1 MTKHQTTIYTTE
13 YVNLYGYRALIAPG
27 IEYRD
32 ASRALRALLDSG
44 HKGFSSGVQVTR
56 ERGEIRF
63 QEIRISPAPGLA
75 DFKLPFGQD
84 WLTTKAYEI

>member
-1 MTKHQTTIYTTE
+1 MTKHQTKPLAPAYTH
-13 YVNLYGYRALIAPG
+13 LCGYRAIIAPG

-56 ERGEIRF
+56 ERGEIKF
-63 QEIRISPAPGLA
+63 KEVRISPAPGLA
-75 DFKLPFGQD
+75 DFKLPGGHD
-84 WLTTKAYEI
+84 WLTTKAYAI

>member
-1 MTKHQTTIYTTE
+1 MTARATPPTTPAYTH
-13 YVNLYGYRALIAPG
+13 LCGYRAIIAPG

-56 ERGEIRF
+56 ERGEIKF
-63 QEIRISPAPGLA
+63 KEVRISPAPGLA

-84 WLTTKAYEI
+84 WLTTKAYAI